1 MDALVSIYKLESIME
16 FKLRQPLQVMNKEAG
31 EYQTQES
38 VVVSFTGK
46 KGLKTLKRLQDV
58 IFKTLQSTA
67 GKNTSVTKTEQKDV
81 TVDDMLSM
89 LEMTGSSEEV
99 FDKVM
104 GALMAF
110 GTVGT
115 NKLTEQL
122 QNEMDIDDLD
132 DLYQE
137 VLRNFLLPR
146 ITQKVNNLSK

>member
-1 MDALVSIYKLESIME
+1 MD
-16 FKLRQPLQVMNKEAG
+16 FKLKQPLQVMNKEAG
-31 EYQTQES
+31 EYQSEES
-38 VVVSFTGK
+38 IVVSFVGK
-46 KGLKTLKRLQDV
+46 KGLKALKGLQDV
-58 IFKTLQSTA
+58 IFKTFQSTA
-67 GKNTSVTKTEQKDV
+67 GKNTNGAKTKQEDV

-89 LEMTGSSEEV
+89 LEMTGSSEDV

-137 VLRNFLLPR
+137 VLKNFLLPR
-146 ITQKVNNLSK
+146 ITQKMNSLSK